1 MLDHAIGQYGKP
13 RRLRTDN
20 GPEFT
25 ARALD
30 AWAYA
35 HGIEHHF
42 IRPGKPMENAFA
54 ESFNGRVRDE
64 FLNQHCFRSVQHA
77 RDLSAEWRED
87 DNQVRPH
94 TALGGL
100 SPEQHIAKRVG
111 PSGPT
116 QPQRSNSPTH
126 PPSGSLLPP

>member
-1 MLDHAIGQYGKP
+1 MIEGGG
-13 RRLRTDN
+13 TDN

-87 DNQVRPH
+87 YNQVRPH

-100 SPEQHIAKRVG
+100 SPEQHIAKLRG
-111 PSGPT
+111 PLGAHAAS
-116 QPQRSNSPTH
+116 QRSNSPTQ
-126 PPSGSLLPP
+126 PTLRQPAAALKS